1 MKIIIIGAGIGGLC
15 LAQHLR
21 ASQIEVAV
29 YDRDAGPWDRK
40 QGYRLHL
47 DADGISALKAA
58 LPGPLFALFEATSMH
73 PLPYTTIMDTSFA
86 IQRRFQTDDYSK
98 TQHHLTDGIA
108 QHLNVNRATLREIL
122 LQDLEDVCHWD
133 ARLEGYETDETGVSA
148 IFSDG
153 RTARGTMLV
162 GADGAGSAL
171 RRQRAPDAKMMDS
184 GARAIYGRLALSD
197 ARRVLPPHALADI
210 FTAAFDTRKLI
221 LGVGPVIYP
230 MAPDQAARALL
241 PQARLR
247 TQDDYIGCIIA
258 GRKELF
264 GDDEAALRAASSDTL
279 QDLASRLLAEWPS
292 GAAKVPR
299 AGEAGSF
306 FYVEMASCI
315 PFDLQPETRV
325 TLLGD
330 AIHTMTPSL
339 GRGANVAL
347 RDAGLL
353 RNWIVKHHKGEL
365 SCDAALQAYEREMTT
380 YGFEV
385 VRRSADMGAKLLGQ
399 DPLSPS

>member
-1 MKIIIIGAGIGGLC
+1 
-15 LAQHLR
+15 
-21 ASQIEVAV
+21 
-29 YDRDAGPWDRK
+29 
-40 QGYRLHL
+40 
-47 DADGISALKAA
+47 
-58 LPGPLFALFEATSMH
+58 
-73 PLPYTTIMDTSFA
+73 
-86 IQRRFQTDDYSK
+86 
-98 TQHHLTDGIA
+98 
-108 QHLNVNRATLREIL
+108 
-122 LQDLEDVCHWD
+122 
-133 ARLEGYETDETGVSA
+133 
-148 IFSDG
+148 
-153 RTARGTMLV
+153 
-162 GADGAGSAL
+162 
-171 RRQRAPDAKMMDS
+171 MMDS

-385 VRRSADMGAKLLGQ
+385 VRRSADMGKAPWTGSPVAELKRRRQPTRPRTKVGRERVTIASGCADRRLSVWHGSRPETRLGMGFRRSVFGWPAMLESLDYIQ
-399 DPLSPS
+399 